1 MPEETVY
8 ITDVENAILQI
19 FIARKV
25 MDNPTIIGTLEQLI
39 EKLKK

>member
-1 MPEETVY
+1 MPDETVY

-25 MDNPTIIGTLEQLI
+25 MDNPTIIATLKDLI
-39 EKLKK
+39 EKLGK